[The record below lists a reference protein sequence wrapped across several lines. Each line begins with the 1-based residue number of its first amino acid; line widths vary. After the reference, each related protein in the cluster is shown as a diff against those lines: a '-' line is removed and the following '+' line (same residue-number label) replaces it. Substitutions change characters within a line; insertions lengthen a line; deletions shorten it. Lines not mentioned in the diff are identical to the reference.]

1 MMGNTVMVLKTVL
14 RNSTTL
20 NLLLTIMMIRE
31 PSIRMFQLPKRPKLR
46 RKKLPVHHQ
55 NWLVSSQLLPLHK
68 LVTST
73 ITMMEKKAMAL
84 RMEPKRPITMDIL
97 QIIMI
102 ASRKRKRLEPRRP
115 EPNKERHQREEC
127 HQSSRN

>member
-31 PSIRMFQLPKRPKLR
+31 PSIRMFQLSKRPKLR

-73 ITMMEKKAMAL
+73 ITMMERKAMAL
-84 RMEPKRPITMDIL
+84 RMEPRRPTTMDIL

-102 ASRKRKRLEPRRP
+102 A
-115 EPNKERHQREEC
+115 
-127 HQSSRN
+127 